1 MKFNKLL
8 HQITQTCHNK
18 IHEYSFLNQ
27 HRVKPCHFT
36 RNRKFGFVDT
46 ILFIISGIKN
56 SLQAGLNYYLD
67 MKNRQN
73 ETYTKQAFSK
83 GRQRL
88 QYTALKELSDTVI
101 QEFYKLA
108 NTKTFH
114 GYHLLAIDGS
124 KYNLPSTDKLKKVFN
139 VQITRGA
146 GQPQALGT
154 CMYDI
159 QNGMIIDAQFEGCR
173 SNERTHA
180 AEMIKNLDSHLITN
194 PIYIMDQGY
203 PSGNLL
209 ELISKLNQH
218 YIVRCN
224 KTFLKGIKWNG
235 TDTIVKH
242 RFKSIKSPIRF
253 RIITITLNTGE
264 NEYLLT
270 NLFDEEI
277 RLPDFSELYNLRWSI
292 ETKFSDLKVKMQI
305 ENFTGNTPI
314 SIYQDFFATLY
325 LANLAGVLAFEN
337 RDEIESLYNTPEK
350 KHKYKLNIN
359 MTISVLKQNVIK
371 LLSVPPPEE
380 SAAILTHIAL
390 RLQGC
395 VVPVRPGRSAERK
408 RKHTRSKFPQNGK
421 LP

>member
-8 HQITQTCHNK
+8 HKITQTCHK
-18 IHEYSFLNQ
+18 KMHEYSFLCQ
-27 HRVKPCHFT
+27 HRVKPTHFT

-108 NTKTFH
+108 STKTFRT
-114 GYHLLAIDGS
+114 YHLLAIDGS

-139 VQITRGA
+139 VQITPGA
-146 GQPQALGT
+146 EQPQALGT

-159 QNGMIIDAQFEGCR
+159 QNGMIIDAQFDGCR

-180 AEMIKNLDSHLITN
+180 ADMIKNLDSSLITN
-194 PIYIMDQGY
+194 PIYSMDQGY
-203 PSGNLL
+203 PSGTLL
-209 ELISKLNQH
+209 ELIDKLNQH
-218 YIVRCN
+218 YIIRCD
-224 KTFLKGIKWNG
+224 KTFLKGIKWSG
-235 TDTIVKH
+235 IDTIIEH

-253 RIITITLNTGE
+253 RLITITLNTGE

-270 NLFDEEI
+270 NLFDEEMT
-277 RLPDFSELYNLRWSI
+277 LSEFSMLYHLRWSI
-292 ETKFSDLKVKMQI
+292 ETKFSDLKVKMQM

-314 SIYQDFFATLY
+314 SIYQDFYATLY

-337 RDEIESLYNTPEK
+337 RDEIEAIHNTPENK
-350 KHKYKLNIN
+350 LTYKLNIN
-359 MTISVLKQNVIK
+359 MTISALKQNVIA
-371 LLSVPPPEE
+371 LLSCPSPQH
-380 SAAILTHIAL
+380 SAALLINIAR

-395 VVPVRPGRSAERK
+395 VVPVRPGRSEERK
-408 RKHTRSKFPQNGK
+408 RKHALSKFPQNAK